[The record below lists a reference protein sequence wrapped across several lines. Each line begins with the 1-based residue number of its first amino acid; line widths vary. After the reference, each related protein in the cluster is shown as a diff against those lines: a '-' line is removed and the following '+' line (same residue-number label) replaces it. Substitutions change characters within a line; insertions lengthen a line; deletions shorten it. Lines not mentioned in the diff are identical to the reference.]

1 MRGIEM
7 SFSFNVYDV
16 TKSEATFVAKNQTMP
31 TGKTATD
38 NVTFQDLIDLGIIA
52 APTP

>member
-1 MRGIEM
+1 MTT
-7 SFSFNVYDV
+7 FKAY
-16 TKSEATFVAKNQTMP
+16 TKDKADATFVAKNATMP

>member
-1 MRGIEM
+1 MGLN
-7 SFSFNVYDV
+7 FNVYTASKVDE
-16 TKSEATFVAKNQTMP
+16 KFVAKNQALP
-31 TGKTATD
+31 TGKTVTD

>member
-1 MRGIEM
+1 MASVNQR
-7 SFSFNVYDV
+7 VYTV
-16 TKSEATFVAKNQTMP
+16 TKADETFVAKNATMP

>member
-1 MRGIEM
+1 MIVNFYSKEQVE
-7 SFSFNVYDV
+7 N
-16 TKSEATFVAKNQTMP
+16 KFVAKNATMP

>member
-1 MRGIEM
+1 M
-7 SFSFNVYDV
+7 SKQAYSANGSNARYVQ
-16 TKSEATFVAKNQTMP
+16 KNLPMP

-52 APTP
+52 APAP

>member
-1 MRGIEM
+1 MPRMTWTLYSKEKA
-7 SFSFNVYDV
+7 D
-16 TKSEATFVAKNQTMP
+16 ETFVAKNQTMP